1 MPNCAADDF
10 LSIIR
15 ALLDKH
21 RRWQKNV
28 SFVASFFVGRLC
40 VWLVPQR
47 VCVVARQRSWPRV
60 TDRIRHRIRHAKR
73 CTVCAY
79 A

>member
-1 MPNCAADDF
+1 VIDILIVALMPNCAAYDF

-21 RRWQKNV
+21 RRCQKNV

-40 VWLVPQR
+40 VWL
-47 VCVVARQRSWPRV
+47 
-60 TDRIRHRIRHAKR
+60 
-73 CTVCAY
+73 
-79 A
+79 